1 MSKEIGKVRYYVII
15 GCVACIV
22 FLLGWLISSN
32 LKVTIISAFLVVWIG
47 TFVPIWKKNSR
58 RLHTIMEMSLERLG
72 PPESRIDNEYDGY
85 DEYGDDDD
93 DVSDS
98 YTTYSSEDE

>member
-1 MSKEIGKVRYYVII
+1 MNVT
-15 GCVACIV
+15 
-22 FLLGWLISSN
+22 N
-32 LKVTIISAFLVVWIG
+32 L
-47 TFVPIWKKNSR
+47 
-58 RLHTIMEMSLERLG
+58 HEMSEKYG

-98 YTTYSSEDE
+98 YTSYSEDE